1 VSVSRFDITPIR
13 IYGTAS
19 VGVYMAANDEYAL
32 IPADSPEKVDRHVED
47 TLKVK
52 VIKLT
57 VGRSP
62 LLGVFTVMNNSGVLV
77 PSIIR
82 DEELEQLRK
91 VPWRLKR
98 GGPPIKVHSNSQP
111 NTRQQ

>member
-62 LLGVFTVMNNSGVLV
+62 LLTDHCILQ
-77 PSIIR
+77 PR
-82 DEELEQLRK
+82 RYLQLK
-91 VPWRLKR
+91 
-98 GGPPIKVHSNSQP
+98 S
-111 NTRQQ
+111 